1 MKALKVLGWIIVPYV
16 MIFAFWKKIGVAG
29 KIFGTTWA
37 TLVALMV
44 IGNMVGEKAA
54 DKQVTAPV
62 VSVAASATPSV
73 IEAKKEEASP
83 TPTPKPATPTP
94 VPTPKPTPKNK
105 ESISKEEFDAIKT
118 GMTYDEV
125 SKIIGGPG
133 EVLSESGTKGGTGL
147 DIHTVMYMYK
157 GEGSLG
163 ANSNMMFQN
172 EKLINKAQIGLK

>member
-1 MKALKVLGWIIVPYV
+1 LGEYELKVLKLLGWVFIPYV
-16 MIFAFWKKIGVAG
+16 MIFVFWKKIGVAG
-29 KIFGTTWA
+29 RIFGTTWA

-44 IGNMVGEKAA
+44 IGNIV
-54 DKQVTAPV
+54 
-62 VSVAASATPSV
+62 
-73 IEAKKEEASP
+73 KKEEALP

-94 VPTPKPTPKNK
+94 VPTPTPTPKNK
-105 ESISKEEFDAIKT
+105 ETISKEEFDAIKT

-125 SKIIGGPG
+125 TKIIGGPG